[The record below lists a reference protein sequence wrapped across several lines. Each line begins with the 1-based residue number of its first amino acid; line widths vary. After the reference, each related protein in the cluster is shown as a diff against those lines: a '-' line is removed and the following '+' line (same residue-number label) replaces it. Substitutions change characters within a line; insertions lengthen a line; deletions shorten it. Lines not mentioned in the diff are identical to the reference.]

1 MIAYFKK
8 LLLFI
13 NLSLLFCLGSCQQ
26 GFRDD
31 CFTAYFGGEVINPTN
46 PYVVFMKDD
55 KVIDT
60 LKLDSKNRFFKKFD
74 SLTPGLYTF
83 KHDPEYQY
91 VYFDKNDSLMVRIN
105 SNDFDESIVF
115 CGRGDEKNNFLMELY
130 LKNEADKKKVF
141 ELLDYNVHD
150 FQRSIDSSYLEK
162 KAFYTTKKQ
171 EINWSEGFD
180 IFANASLNF
189 NYYSKKELYP
199 KAHEMRTGNDVRD
212 SLATDYY
219 DYRKNIDFNDARLN
233 YYSPFFRYITLYLNN
248 VVTNPKDNSPE
259 AVLETGIKKLTIAD
273 SLFKNEK
280 IKNTILNNIAFSY
293 FLEDQNISNNKTFL
307 DRYLALSTDNSKKNE
322 VKKLGDAIQK
332 LFPGSQLPAVNLID
346 KEGNRV
352 SSNDLLKNKS
362 IIFFWTENMESHIII
377 AHKKAAEYKRKH
389 PDYDII
395 AINIDCDNKEWYK
408 GIPQLKNTDI
418 KEFTIQSF
426 DDLKYKWAVY
436 KLHRTI
442 LLNKEGKIDNAFVDL
457 LDAKFANHLR

>member
-141 ELLDYNVHD
+141 ELLDYNVND

-346 KEGNRV
+346 KEGNRMN
-352 SSNDLLKNKS
+352 SNDLLKNKS

>member
-141 ELLDYNVHD
+141 ELLDYNVND

-395 AINIDCDNKEWYK
+395 AINIDCDNKEWHK